1 MNNLQV
7 FKNEQ
12 FGEVRTVLIEDEPWF
27 VVSDVCAFFG
37 VTNRNRIMQA
47 VDEEDKG
54 GTKMYTPGGLQTVA
68 IVNESG
74 LLKA

>member
-47 VDEEDKG
+47 VDE
-54 GTKMYTPGGLQTVA
+54 
-68 IVNESG
+68 
-74 LLKA
+74 

>member
-1 MNNLQV
+1 
-7 FKNEQ
+7 
-12 FGEVRTVLIEDEPWF
+12 
-27 VVSDVCAFFG
+27 
-37 VTNRNRIMQA
+37 MQA

-54 GTKMYTPGGLQTVA
+54 GTQMYTPGGLQTVA